1 MSEEIATPRRATIMA
16 LLLFLLAIS
25 TAEPS
30 QAAEFL
36 DPSFGEGGIS
46 FPGDRGSVRDL
57 AQDADGKMVGIGG
70 PSGMRVSRYLNNG
83 ALDVRFGR
91 DDGRTPA
98 EGFGS
103 RGNAVAVQPD
113 GRILAA
119 GATLSGNFLLARYKS
134 DGSRRDPTFG
144 EKDGYTVTLAG
155 SYGGGAQDI
164 AVKRDGRI
172 LTAGYEIDF
181 HHKWAAM
188 LAAYRPNG
196 TLDRRFSRDGIVR
209 LRPKARGEV
218 PIRLVAVK
226 ALRSGRILAAGELN
240 GRIMVLALRPDGRPD
255 RRFGGGDG
263 ILFTDADGSRRCPCA
278 YATDME
284 LDRRG
289 RIVVAAN
296 ITGPRPREHA
306 ALIRYRPNGRLDRSF
321 GRRGISRAVLGSRLA
336 GKDLAIQ
343 HNGQMVLAGTYN
355 VPQTGEARIAVVR
368 FLSRGALDRSFARR
382 GFFIRDFGAEGV
394 AYAALTQRD
403 GRIVVGGRI
412 NPEPSPFQEDP
423 SIYDTAEVFLMRF
436 LP

>member
-1 MSEEIATPRRATIMA
+1 
-16 LLLFLLAIS
+16 
-25 TAEPS
+25 
-30 QAAEFL
+30 
-36 DPSFGEGGIS
+36 
-46 FPGDRGSVRDL
+46 
-57 AQDADGKMVGIGG
+57 
-70 PSGMRVSRYLNNG
+70 
-83 ALDVRFGR
+83 
-91 DDGRTPA
+91 
-98 EGFGS
+98 
-103 RGNAVAVQPD
+103 
-113 GRILAA
+113 
-119 GATLSGNFLLARYKS
+119 
-134 DGSRRDPTFG
+134 
-144 EKDGYTVTLAG
+144 
-155 SYGGGAQDI
+155 
-164 AVKRDGRI
+164 
-172 LTAGYEIDF
+172 
-181 HHKWAAM
+181 
-188 LAAYRPNG
+188 
-196 TLDRRFSRDGIVR
+196 
-209 LRPKARGEV
+209 
-218 PIRLVAVK
+218 
-226 ALRSGRILAAGELN
+226 
-240 GRIMVLALRPDGRPD
+240 
-255 RRFGGGDG
+255 
-263 ILFTDADGSRRCPCA
+263 
-278 YATDME
+278 ME